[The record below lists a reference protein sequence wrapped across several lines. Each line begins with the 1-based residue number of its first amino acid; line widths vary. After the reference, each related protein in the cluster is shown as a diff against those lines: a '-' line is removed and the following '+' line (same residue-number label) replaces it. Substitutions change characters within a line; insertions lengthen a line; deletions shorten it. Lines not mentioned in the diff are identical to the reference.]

1 MENAI
6 AKFRE
11 EIASI
16 TYAIT
21 AEIVSIM
28 KKHPGKPASFVE
40 LSSSPVLLEA
50 FQEEQIATLDSVE
63 YIPEKN
69 KLILYGSNSWGN
81 DYSYSVNIN
90 GNAFTRHDPYLLTEV
105 LEYLVK
111 YENLMFEPTAHE

>member
-1 MENAI
+1 MESTI

-11 EIASI
+11 EISSI

-28 KKHPGKPASFVE
+28 KKHPGIAASFVGF
-40 LSSSPVLLEA
+40 SSSPVLLEA
-50 FQEEQIATLDSVE
+50 LQEEQIVTLDSVV
-63 YIPEKN
+63 YVPEKN
-69 KLILYGSNSWGN
+69 KLILYGSNSWGDN
-81 DYSYSVNIN
+81 YSYSVNVN

-111 YENLMFEPTAHE
+111 YEDFLFDEE